1 MKHCFLSWCSSEP
14 LAMFTFIPSGILGY
28 QMHLIKRG
36 DGGESFICSFTA
48 DSKPLKYNTFCS
60 NQWIMLALMYQ
71 INPEPMFMCS
81 IWNTHFFDCPLIKH
95 SAQEIPYFMSC
106 AWITNLIFFHQW
118 LRRFTFSELQHVY
131 KSPCKPFFF
140 FSPRVSKCF
149 YLMLTYSEVWIW
161 QQSPQRNWPTALFQP
176 FLSSLHHIPPSPSL
190 LQSKAITSDKHPL
203 PLSFSAVSG
212 VKQIRLDFLV
222 LYTSVSHF
230 LPCRLHLSTSFFAFL
245 PVYCKPGAVIDTGL
259 GVICIFL
266 TL

>member
-1 MKHCFLSWCSSEP
+1 MQHWAAWNVYIYSVWNF
-14 LAMFTFIPSGILGY
+14 GD

-48 DSKPLKYNTFCS
+48 HSKPLKYNTFCS

-81 IWNTHFFDCPLIKH
+81 KWNTHFFWLPTHKTYRPRNPVLHELRMNNESNSFFISDSVDLHFPICNMFTKH
-95 SAQEIPYFMSC
+95 LA
-106 AWITNLIFFHQW
+106 NL
-118 LRRFTFSELQHVY
+118 
-131 KSPCKPFFF
+131 FF

-230 LPCRLHLSTSFFAFL
+230 LPCRLHLSTSFFVFL
-245 PVYCKPGAVIDTGL
+245 PVYCKPGAVIGTGL
-259 GVICIFL
+259 GVICIFF
-266 TL
+266 

>member
-1 MKHCFLSWCSSEP
+1 MNNESNFFSSVTSSIYIFRIATC
-14 LAMFTFIPSGILGY
+14 LQNTLQTF
-28 QMHLIKRG
+28 
-36 DGGESFICSFTA
+36 
-48 DSKPLKYNTFCS
+48 
-60 NQWIMLALMYQ
+60 
-71 INPEPMFMCS
+71 
-81 IWNTHFFDCPLIKH
+81 
-95 SAQEIPYFMSC
+95 
-106 AWITNLIFFHQW
+106 
-118 LRRFTFSELQHVY
+118 
-131 KSPCKPFFF
+131 FFF

-230 LPCRLHLSTSFFAFL
+230 LPCRLHLSTWFFVFL
-245 PVYCKPGAVIDTGL
+245 PVYCKPGAVIGTGL
-259 GVICIFL
+259 GVICIFFNTLKYDLQL
-266 TL
+266 TV